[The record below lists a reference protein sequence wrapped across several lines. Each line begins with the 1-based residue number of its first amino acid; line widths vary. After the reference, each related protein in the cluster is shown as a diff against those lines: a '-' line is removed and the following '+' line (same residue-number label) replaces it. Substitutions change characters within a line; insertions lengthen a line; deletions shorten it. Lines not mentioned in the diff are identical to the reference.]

1 VTSTP
6 APSETDTSVTWE
18 PATRWIWDDG
28 ESAPRNAW
36 RCFRRRFAADK
47 GGTALLRITAD
58 TRYVVFVNG
67 TRIGHGPVRAF
78 PAEWPV
84 DTWDIWWHLRE
95 YKWNTVA
102 VLVAH
107 HGVATFQSLP
117 GRGGLL
123 AELDLGWGKIG
134 TDSKWE
140 VATYGG
146 HDPRSPRISP
156 QLAFTEDVDGAW
168 QPDWTDGG
176 DAFEGTY
183 PKGLEAGW
191 APATEIAAPGE
202 GPWTTLVPRPVP
214 PLQEEVVAPVAV
226 RSLERVRPWPES
238 WTVDARATFD
248 PTSPAHANPSAY
260 GGYLLTAL
268 RVAGAGPV
276 SLGLPLTT
284 TLPRVRGIAVDGR
297 HWDVQELA
305 PGPADLR
312 TLDLDLDPGTHWLA
326 LDVSM
331 YDHGY
336 PLPLLLDGAD
346 LTHPWEATAPT
357 PFVALGPIDDP
368 NPAFDRPLA
377 HPTRPEVTPTS
388 QVRSAVV
395 ALTASRDATAAPLR
409 AATVPAALV
418 ATSSVYGQV
427 VHPREQHP
435 LTADVSGL
443 TTGEPVTL
451 PGGDVSI
458 VLDLGIEASGFVIVD
473 LDAPAGTIVDVYG
486 FEYIDGDRRQET
498 TAMDNTLRYRTRA
511 GRQRYESPV
520 RRGLRYLQLVVRPDA
535 AARGPVTLHEVA
547 VRNSHYPIGR
557 ADQAGEFAASDGLL
571 TEIWEMSRRTVIA
584 CMEDTFVDCPVYEQA
599 FWVGDT
605 YSSARFASSLFDVAP
620 LIERSLRLV
629 PGSKGQTPLLG
640 SQVPSGW
647 TNVIPAWTFL
657 WVLACDEHARRTGD
671 AAFARDLLP
680 EAVAALDAFAEHLD
694 PNGLLS
700 IEAWNLL
707 DWAPMDQP
715 NAGVVTHQN
724 ALFVMALD
732 AAADLAEQA
741 DRAQPGDSAELAGAL
756 RARAETLRT
765 AIATHLWSSE
775 RQAFIDAV
783 HADGTRS
790 EIISVQTQMFAHL
803 AGVGSEPQRR
813 RTRALVVDPPSD
825 LVQIG
830 SPWMSIFRYD
840 VLEEAGRAD
849 VALAD
854 LRRDYGAMIHAGA
867 VTCWEMFPAPDREW
881 PTRSHCHAW
890 SAAPASFLPAVVLGI
905 RLLDGGT
912 RVEIAPHPGEL
923 DWARGAV
930 PLPGGGRVEVAW
942 ARDGVALDLTVAA
955 PPGVAITVREPSGL
969 ITRVRLEQPA
979 P

>member
-1 VTSTP
+1 MISF
-6 APSETDTSVTWE
+6 APG
-18 PATRWIWDDG
+18 TRWIWDDG
-28 ESAPRNAW
+28 EPAPRNAW

-78 PAEWPV
+78 AQEWPV

-95 YKWNTVA
+95 YRWNTVA

-107 HGVATFQSLP
+107 NGVATFQSLP

-123 AELDLGWGKIG
+123 AELDLGRQVIG
-134 TDSKWE
+134 TDSGWE
-140 VATYGG
+140 VATHGG
-146 HDPRSPRISP
+146 HDPRAPRLGP

-168 QPDWTDGG
+168 QPDWADGG
-176 DAFEGTY
+176 DAYEGTY
-183 PKGLEAGW
+183 PTGIAAGW
-191 APATEIAAPGE
+191 APATEIAAPGD
-202 GPWTTLVPRPVP
+202 GPWTTLVPRPIP
-214 PLQEEVVAPVAV
+214 PLQEEIVAPAAV
-226 RSLERVRPWPES
+226 HGVEGARPWAGS
-238 WTVDARATFD
+238 WTVDVRAVFD
-248 PTSPAHANPSAY
+248 PTSPGHANPSAY

-268 RVAGAGPV
+268 TVPEPGATRPVA
-276 SLGLPLTT
+276 LGLPLSTAHA
-284 TLPRVRGIAVDGR
+284 RVRGVAVDGR
-297 HWDVQELA
+297 HLEIRDLTR
-305 PGPADLR
+305 GPVDLR
-312 TLDLDLDPGTHWLA
+312 TLELDLPPGRHWLA
-326 LDVSM
+326 LDVST

-346 LTHPWEATAPT
+346 LTHPWQPDAPS
-357 PFVALGPIDDP
+357 PFVALGPVPDP
-368 NPAFDRPLA
+368 GPAFFRPLA
-377 HPTRPEVTPTS
+377 HPTRPPVTPTP
-388 QVRSAVV
+388 QVGAAVA
-395 ALTASRDATAAPLR
+395 ALTATRDPRAVPLP
-409 AATVPAALV
+409 ASTVPAALV
-418 ATSSVYGQV
+418 ATTSGYGQV
-427 VHPREQHP
+427 VHPRAQRP
-435 LTADVSGL
+435 LAIDVTGL
-443 TTGEPVTL
+443 TRGEPVTL
-451 PGGDVSI
+451 PDGDDVSI

-473 LDAPAGTIVDVYG
+473 LDAPAGTVVDVYG
-486 FEYIDGDRRQET
+486 FEYVDGPRRQET
-498 TAMDNTLRYRTRA
+498 TGMDNTLRYRTRA

-520 RRGLRYLQLVVRPDA
+520 RRGLRYLQVVVRRDGATP
-535 AARGPVTLHEVA
+535 GPVTLHEVA
-547 VRNSHYPIGR
+547 VRNSHYPVDR
-557 ADQAGEFAASDGLL
+557 AGEFVASDVRL

-605 YSSARFASSLFDVAP
+605 YSSARFASSLFDASA

-629 PGSKGQTPLLG
+629 PGSKAQTPLLG

-647 TNVIPAWTFL
+647 TNVIPAWTFF
-657 WVLACDEHARRTGD
+657 WVLACAEHAARTGD
-671 AAFARDLLP
+671 EAFARDLLP
-680 EAVAALDAFAEHLD
+680 EAVATLDAFAEHLD
-694 PNGLLS
+694 PDGLLS

-715 NAGVVTHQN
+715 DAGVVTHQN

-732 AAADLAEQA
+732 AAAELA
-741 DRAQPGDSAELAGAL
+741 DRTGAPDVAGGL
-756 RARAETLRT
+756 RARAAALRT
-765 AIATHLWSSE
+765 AIATHLWSPE
-775 RQAFIDAV
+775 REAFIDAI

-790 EIISVQTQMFAHL
+790 EVISVQTQMFAHL
-803 AGVGSEPQRR
+803 AGVGTEPQRE

-840 VLEEAGRAD
+840 VLEAAGRAD

-854 LRRDYGAMIHAGA
+854 LRRDYGAMIEAGA

-905 RLLDGGT
+905 TVHDGGG

-923 DWARGAV
+923 EWARGAV
-930 PLPGGGRVEVAW
+930 PLPGGTRVQVAW
-942 ARDGVALDLTVAA
+942 TRDGDALDLRVGVPAEVEVTV
-955 PPGVAITVREPSGL
+955 TEPAGL
-969 ITRVRLEQPA
+969 RTRVRVEGPW
-979 P
+979 